1 MFEKHA
7 TLVVPELRPR
17 PARDLIPTA
26 TFATNQA
33 RDTPSRWGGMDQTG
47 GLGLSAKVGLGS
59 TVTLDA
65 TVNPDF
71 SQVESDAFQV
81 QVNQRFPVFFP
92 EKRPFFMEGAGI
104 FTLAGTQSGDQS
116 LFSAVNT
123 RNIVNPIAG
132 VKITGNAGP

>member
-1 MFEKHA
+1 VFEKQA

-26 TFATNQA
+26 TFATNQE
-33 RDTPSRWGGMDQTG
+33 RDTPSRWGGTDQTG

-104 FTLAGTQSGDQS
+104 FTLAGTQ
-116 LFSAVNT
+116 AAT
-123 RNIVNPIAG
+123 RACSPPSTRVISSTRSPASKSPAMPG
-132 VKITGNAGP
+132 R